1 MRIRDDGCFID
12 GLDKNRAI
20 LVILGITKSCFILLD
35 ANGSKKEEKPEFT
48 INVSIMFWKVKF
60 RCL

>member
-12 GLDKNRAI
+12 GLDKNQAI

-35 ANGSKKEEKPEFT
+35 ANGSKKEEK
-48 INVSIMFWKVKF
+48 N
-60 RCL
+60 